1 MTRDYFELHCPQE
14 RFLDA
19 CLEHLR
25 VGVRPVVPQA
35 AASTPATVVAKAL
48 PDARTPSHRVYK
60 SAADA
65 AEAASVD
72 FTEMMSLLREGASV
86 NAAAAM
92 VNSCGDLQVLYPL
105 QAAMQTDNWVIL
117 QYLLDQGADAN
128 MPACLGCCGVMDY
141 ALSLGSARDL
151 GLLVNAGGRLHEP
164 EDHSPDWIISAFES
178 TERCPIFLEPDRA
191 RVLLDQL
198 DTDITLPGY
207 DGTTLLDLTDWD
219 SELDVHA
226 DWYQSAES
234 EEKFRRTAQMV
245 VDEVLEADGDGSRGM
260 LKMV

>member
-1 MTRDYFELHCPQE
+1 
-14 RFLDA
+14 
-19 CLEHLR
+19 
-25 VGVRPVVPQA
+25 
-35 AASTPATVVAKAL
+35 
-48 PDARTPSHRVYK
+48 
-60 SAADA
+60 
-65 AEAASVD
+65 
-72 FTEMMSLLREGASV
+72 MSLLREGASV

-245 VDEVLEADGDGSRGM
+245 VDEVLWSICQCNRDVHSSEGDGDIMALELGAPSSRAPSHLAIKSLAPSLLAGFELPGWFRRNLNLLQRLTM
-260 LKMV
+260 TSS